1 MKVLKGSHRGR
12 QLLLSDL
19 RTMILELKNGL
30 EQAGFVDQAY
40 LESSSMRLNLLKKF
54 RENNG
59 WLTDTLTW
67 LMVTKHSTPA

>member
-1 MKVLKGSHRGR
+1 
-12 QLLLSDL
+12 
-19 RTMILELKNGL
+19 MILELKDRL

-40 LESSSMRLNLLKKF
+40 LESSFMRLNLLKKF
-54 RENNG
+54 LENNG

>member
-1 MKVLKGSHRGR
+1 MKVLKGSHLGR
-12 QLLLSDL
+12 QFSLSDL
-19 RTMILELKNGL
+19 RTMILELKDRL

-40 LESSSMRLNLLKKF
+40 LESSFMRLNLLKKF
-54 RENNG
+54 LENNG